1 MGARAQN
8 SHFYWNIAS
17 VRAVIPGIVKD
28 EELLQPLE
36 AALKRYPADSWEL
49 VVGTASGSDFAA
61 QTVEVQ
67 TAAGGAQTLHYD
79 ELVLATGSRSHSDD
93 VPWKS
98 VGTYETTVEVLHGT
112 AERIAAASHIVVA
125 GGGATGIEAAGE
137 LGFEFGKAKEIV
149 LLSAGPTL
157 LGGDAIA
164 ANAAS
169 ELKKLNVAVR
179 YGAYVESTRTLE
191 SGKLE
196 LVLKGGETITTDLY
210 LPTHGLLPNSEYVD
224 AKYLDSHRNVVVDEF
239 YRVKGAEHVWAA
251 GDIVGKPRAGFM
263 ITQKQVGSSPL
274 LSPISPSCLKSPH

>member
-1 MGARAQN
+1 M
-8 SHFYWNIAS
+8 
-17 VRAVIPGIVKD
+17 
-28 EELLQPLE
+28 
-36 AALKRYPADSWEL
+36 
-49 VVGTASGSDFAA
+49 
-61 QTVEVQ
+61 
-67 TAAGGAQTLHYD
+67 
-79 ELVLATGSRSHSDD
+79 
-93 VPWKS
+93 
-98 VGTYETTVEVLHGT
+98 
-112 AERIAAASHIVVA
+112 
-125 GGGATGIEAAGE
+125 
-137 LGFEFGKAKEIV
+137 

-263 ITQKQVGSSPL
+263 ITQKQVRSSPSL
-274 LSPISPSCLKSPH
+274 PFLSQVPPWSDY